1 MIPYLPLMTQDV
13 VLSPRD
19 LALLRLLDLTP
30 ATAVQIRKAS
40 VTFGGDPFRDERRV
54 RERMQSLGDAGLVH
68 SFPAAIPGGGVM
80 LYYRLTQEGF
90 RSAFQDAVD
99 NPPRISLHE
108 IAPSRLQHAMVTTD
122 AIVQTLVA
130 CHERG
135 VRVLKSTGDGRLTLA
150 IGEHRQQPDFHMQLA
165 FAGRFFNLVFEID
178 MATEPLDSHREQSI
192 RTKILGYET
201 YQDWVLRSWKDSG
214 EPGPRPS
221 FRVVFLTTGAERAN
235 HILWLA
241 HDLARN
247 QDRRLVYA
255 TTQDAY
261 LGDPHAVTAPL
272 LNDHHGH
279 WQALVDPQPSSR
291 YAREPVRLT
300 PPIAVPHGL

>member
-1 MIPYLPLMTQDV
+1 M
-13 VLSPRD
+13 
-19 LALLRLLDLTP
+19 RLLDFTP

-40 VTFGGDPFRDERRV
+40 VTFGDDPFRDERRV
-54 RERMQSLGDAGLVH
+54 RERMQSLGDAGLVR
-68 SFPAAIPGGGVM
+68 SFPAAILGGGVM

-90 RSAFQDAVD
+90 RSAFPEAVA
-99 NPPRISLHE
+99 NPPRVSLNE
-108 IAPSRLQHAMVTTD
+108 IAPSRFRHAMVTAD
-122 AIVQTLVA
+122 AIVHTMVA
-130 CHERG
+130 CHDRG
-135 VRVLKSTGDGRLTLA
+135 VRVLKTTGDGRLTLS
-150 IGEHRQQPDFHMQLA
+150 IGEHRQQPDFHVQLG

-214 EPGPRPS
+214 EQGPRPS

-247 QDRRLVYA
+247 KDRRLVYA

-261 LGDPHAVTAPL
+261 LSEPNAVTTPI
-272 LNDHHGH
+272 LNDHHGQ
-279 WQALVDPQPSSR
+279 WQALVDPQPTSR
-291 YAREPVRLT
+291 FQREPVRVTRPLVVSSL
-300 PPIAVPHGL
+300 A